1 MVGADGKA
9 VTAAARR
16 VLVGTGMVEAD
27 AKTARLKVRVVLNGT
42 GRDLLRRSK
51 TGFKVRVAI
60 TGKPDSGAALKAAG
74 AARLVAKHTTF
85 VLAGFGERRATLP
98 ANVRRQLAAIVG
110 LTAGG
115 ASVRIVGH
123 TDNTSNNERYL
134 RKLGLR
140 RATAAKRFLAAHGAK
155 ASYQLGT
162 RGDTQPR
169 ATNQTPT
176 GRWLNRRIVVE
187 VVR

>member
-1 MVGADGKA
+1 VTGDAIKA
-9 VTAAARR
+9 V
-16 VLVGTGMVEAD
+16 
-27 AKTARLKVRVVLNGT
+27 
-42 GRDLLRRSK
+42 
-51 TGFKVRVAI
+51 
-60 TGKPDSGAALKAAG
+60 G

-98 ANVRRQLAAIVG
+98 ANVRAQLARIVG
-110 LTAGG
+110 LTQGG

-123 TDNTSNNERYL
+123 TDDTSSDERYL

-162 RGDTQPR
+162 HGDTQPR